1 VESSFPNSKE
11 KLLNN
16 MAPSENFLIF
26 FDKVTSGKSVSELWF
41 EFPLGNSQ
49 LLDLLLNA
57 KLLFIL
63 LRKFSSILL
72 RNDQTLEEK
81 LTLKSAIV
89 VENYFLRRDLFFVF
103 FGF

>member
-1 VESSFPNSKE
+1 
-11 KLLNN
+11 

-26 FDKVTSGKSVSELWF
+26 LDKVISGKSESELWF

-89 VENYFLRRDLFFVF
+89 VENYFLRRGLFFIF